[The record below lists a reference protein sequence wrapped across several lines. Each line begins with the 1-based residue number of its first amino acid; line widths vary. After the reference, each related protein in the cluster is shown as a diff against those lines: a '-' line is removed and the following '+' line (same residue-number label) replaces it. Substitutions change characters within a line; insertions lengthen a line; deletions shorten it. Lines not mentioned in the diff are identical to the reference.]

1 MTPAQITLIILAIAI
16 VSFVWEKIPVPLT
29 AMLAMTA
36 LVLLKIIKPAQAI
49 AGFSNTTVILFTA
62 MVVVG
67 GGIFETGVSD
77 KVARLVTKFAKT
89 ERQILIAL
97 FLVGTLMSAALN
109 NTGTTAIF
117 IPIIMGLAVSTGFSR
132 SKMLMAMF
140 LGVMS
145 GGRLTLIGDATVNT
159 IAQAAI
165 VENGGVFEFFD
176 IGKIGLPLTLL
187 ALIWLYFV
195 GSKALPDKE
204 PPANETNI
212 FTGRERREA
221 PMWKQVFSV
230 AVLAFV
236 FIGMIFTKEIGLPLY
251 MIALLAG
258 VALSAAG
265 ILRGKQVYDLIDM
278 KTIFL
283 YVGMLPLGAALKST
297 GAAQIIADAMIK
309 LIGGST
315 NVYLITAITFAVACF
330 MTQFMSNVVAI
341 TLLCPIVVAVA
352 KTIGASPTAL
362 IATACIASTMGLVS
376 PIACPP
382 ANIIYGYGGYKFTDY
397 FKSNWSLVL
406 LSLAMCVVFC
416 PMIWPLY

>member
-1 MTPAQITLIILAIAI
+1 MSSATATLIILALAI

-29 AMLAMTA
+29 AMLSMSA
-36 LVLLKIIKPAQAI
+36 LVLLGIVKPAQAI

-67 GGIFETGVSD
+67 GGVFETGVSD
-77 KVARLVTKFAKT
+77 KVARLVTRFAKT
-89 ERQILIAL
+89 ERQILVAL
-97 FLVGTLMSAALN
+97 FVVGTLMSAALN

-117 IPIIMGLAVSTGFSR
+117 VPIIMGLAASTNYSR

-145 GGRLTLIGDATVNT
+145 GGRLTLVGDATVNV
-159 IAQAAI
+159 IAQSAI
-165 VENGGVFEFFD
+165 VENGGSFEFFD

-187 ALIWLYFV
+187 ALVWLYLI
-195 GSKALPDKE
+195 GSHTLPDKQSSE
-204 PPANETNI
+204 NEGNI
-212 FTGRERREA
+212 FSDNKNHEA
-221 PMWKQVFSV
+221 PLWKQVFSV

-236 FIGMIFTKEIGLPLY
+236 FIGMIFTKELGLPLY

-265 ILRGKQVYDLIDM
+265 ILRGKQVYNLIDM

-283 YVGMLPLGAALKST
+283 YVGMLPLGAALKDT
-297 GAAQIIADAMIK
+297 GAAQVIADAMIT

-315 NVYLITAITFAVACF
+315 NAYLITAVTFVVACF

-341 TLLCPIVVAVA
+341 TLLCPIVIAVA

-382 ANIIYGYGGYKFTDY
+382 ANIIYGYGGYKFIDY

-406 LSLAMCVVFC
+406 LSLIMCVVLC
-416 PMIWPLY
+416 PMIWPLF